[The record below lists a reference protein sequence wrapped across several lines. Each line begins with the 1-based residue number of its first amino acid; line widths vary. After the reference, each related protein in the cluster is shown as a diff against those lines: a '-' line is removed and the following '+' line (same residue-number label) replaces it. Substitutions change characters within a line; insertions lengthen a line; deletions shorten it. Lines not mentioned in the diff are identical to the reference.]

1 MVETVR
7 ETIERVMR
15 EQGNFNNPLTINTP
29 IGSRT
34 FYERDDSPLV
44 QKSQQVQT
52 MQSTPQYNIRDDKN
66 YAWDMPKSNLQP
78 SWGDKLQSSW
88 NEVKSMANNF
98 ATGTEAA
105 VAGYTAGSTL
115 GNFDEGMGV
124 ATAIAT
130 ANPNNYTLGRDA
142 TRKWQNDLQQ
152 QHPFI
157 YGASEFIG
165 AMQTPMH
172 LAKDTTFANKVL
184 NAATDTLNASAG
196 YAENWNDFGTNLV
209 ANGTANAIGLKAEQ
223 LPLWRASA
231 RPLVQLGKKFIK
243 QGINSSADKLKNMYY
258 YDEEEK
264 YY

>member
-1 MVETVR
+1 MV
-7 ETIERVMR
+7 
-15 EQGNFNNPLTINTP
+15 
-29 IGSRT
+29 
-34 FYERDDSPLV
+34 
-44 QKSQQVQT
+44 
-52 MQSTPQYNIRDDKN
+52 
-66 YAWDMPKSNLQP
+66 
-78 SWGDKLQSSW
+78 
-88 NEVKSMANNF
+88 NNF

-130 ANPNNYTLGRDA
+130 ANPNNYTLGRDG

-209 ANGTANAIGLKAEQ
+209 ANGAANWLGLKFEQ
-223 LPLWRASA
+223 LPIFRASA
-231 RPLVQLGKKFIK
+231 KPLMQLGKKFFK